1 MSPELPFT
9 DMSWVKQFWL
19 QVCLVQSHSQLSICM
34 VILQIKITLTKIAI
48 EKKPIWCSKFLT
60 GVDAF

>member
-1 MSPELPFT
+1 MGETILVAS
-9 DMSWVKQFWL
+9 
-19 QVCLVQSHSQLSICM
+19 VCLVQSHSQLSICM